1 MSDEDIAE
9 MLATFAAEIDNQ
21 LAAYDRNK
29 ENGSGS

>member
-21 LAAYDRNK
+21 LAAYDRAK
-29 ENGSGS
+29 ENNSNK